1 MGRLPLEAENGIF
14 PLTHQT
20 ADGRAVS
27 RSFFHNVSRIKG
39 RPISQWL
46 FFCSIC

>member
-1 MGRLPLEAENGIF
+1 MICCPWKRKRNFSTNASNYGWSGWP
-14 PLTHQT
+14 Q
-20 ADGRAVS
+20 
-27 RSFFHNVSRIKG
+27 SFFHNVSRIKG